1 MPTISFRIDDELKER
16 IDVLAESQG
25 FNTSALFRDALADK
39 VEELEAGDEKAQ
51 FRISLK
57 ERLSLVL
64 QLRIL
69 EKLSVDEHE
78 RAEYAQQITLL
89 TSGYELHYRDLVE
102 WFDVGFSARWCR
114 EVIDILSMFA
124 DLNWA
129 FDNMSAEQQAT
140 VDRHAITFIGFD
152 GNNETP
158 QMAYAKFFMFDM
170 DRFQS
175 LHKQGQ
181 ETGLNSHC
189 PMLPAYRR
197 MLGMFRTIKVPRGNS
212 LADHRLTVAQVNAV
226 VAARHSCLKAD
237 KGAIFKAASQAAKA
251 SDFVL
256 AACPKA

>member
-16 IDVLAESQG
+16 IDALVESQG
-25 FNTSALFRDALADK
+25 LNVSALFRDALTDK
-39 VEELEAGDEKAQ
+39 VDELEAGDEKAQ

-57 ERLSLVL
+57 ERLGLVL
-64 QLRIL
+64 QLKTL
-69 EKLSVDEHE
+69 EKLATDEHD
-78 RAEYAQQITLL
+78 RADYARQIELL

-129 FDNMSAEQQAT
+129 FDGMPAEQQAT
-140 VDRHAITFIGFD
+140 VDRHAITFLGFD
-152 GNNETP
+152 GNNETR
-158 QMAYAKFFMFDM
+158 QMAYARFFMFDM
-170 DRFQS
+170 NRFQS

-189 PMLPAYRR
+189 PMLLTYRR
-197 MLGMFRTIKVPRGNS
+197 MLGAFRIIKVPGGNS

-226 VAARHSCLKAD
+226 VAARH
-237 KGAIFKAASQAAKA
+237 I
-251 SDFVL
+251 
-256 AACPKA
+256 